1 MAATDAGHEAP
12 VQAAP
17 GRIRAILAGGI
28 GNLVEWFDWAAYA
41 FMAPIFAAQFFPSS
55 SPVLA
60 LLSTFLVFAVG
71 FFSRPF
77 GAALIGSYA
86 DRFGRRNALALTI
99 LLMSAGSLVIGLTP
113 TAATIGVAAP
123 ALLCLARL
131 AQGFSAGGE
140 FGSSAT
146 FMVEYAPRHRR
157 AFVGSFQQVSVVGGT
172 LLASAVSAGLTNALS
187 AEAMA
192 QWGWRVPF
200 LLGAVFGLIGLWLR
214 RTVREPASYDRMRAE
229 GRQERS
235 PLLAAVRRHPREMVR
250 VVMVTIAQT
259 LVYYLFI
266 IYLPAYA
273 NARVGIPLA
282 DALSANTIALV
293 VLVLL
298 LPLAGLLSDRFG
310 RRRTMAVA
318 AIGYVLITWPLLTA
332 MDASFTSVLLVHLAG
347 IVLYA
352 LYGANSCVIMVEQF
366 PAEVRTA
373 GVALPYALTVAVFGG
388 TAPYLSEWLA
398 THDLGSVFLLYVI
411 AANLVGAI
419 VYLTMP
425 ETKDK
430 QLN

>member
-1 MAATDAGHEAP
+1 MAATADENRTVG
-12 VQAAP
+12 AAT
-17 GRIRAILAGGI
+17 GRVRAILAGGI

-55 SPVLA
+55 SPAAA

-71 FFSRPF
+71 FFARPL

-86 DRFGRRNALALTI
+86 DRFGRRSALALTI
-99 LLMSAGSLVIGLTP
+99 LLMSGGSLVIGLVP
-113 TAATIGVAAP
+113 TAATIGLAAP
-123 ALLCLARL
+123 VVLVLARL

-146 FMVEYAPRHRR
+146 FMVEHAPRRRR

-172 LLASAVSAGLTNALS
+172 LVASAVAAGLTNALS
-187 AEAMA
+187 EQAMA

-200 LLGAVFGLIGLWLR
+200 LLGAAFGVVGLWLR
-214 RTVREPASYDRMRAE
+214 RTVHEPESYARMRAE
-229 GRQERS
+229 GRQVRS
-235 PLLAAVRRHPREMVR
+235 PLLAALRRHPREMVR
-250 VVMVTIAQT
+250 VVMVTVAQT

-273 NARVGIPLA
+273 NARTGIPLA
-282 DALSANTIALV
+282 DALSANTVALV
-293 VLVLL
+293 VLVGL

-310 RRRTMAVA
+310 RRRTMAA
-318 AIGYVLITWPLLTA
+318 AAVGYVLLTWPLLTA
-332 MDASFTSVLLVHLAG
+332 MGASFTSVLLVHLAG
-347 IVLYA
+347 IALYA

-373 GVALPYALTVAVFGG
+373 GVSLPYALAVAVFGG

-398 THDLGSVFLLYVI
+398 AHDLGSVFLLYVV
-411 AANLVGAI
+411 AVNVLGAI

-425 ETKDK
+425 ETRDK